1 MKAMRVAV
9 IILFLLNCLWLTKVS
24 AQLYRPV
31 AQRSEKWALA
41 KIAALPEVK
50 KFMIYAKAEEPEL
63 LLQRSPDST
72 YHLYWISMGVSKGGM
87 FRTSANYYVN
97 PKNGQIYIG
106 DVMNR
111 DDDID
116 IWKPIPIE
124 LYRKDRRYHLPHK
137 YVNGKLVVIKK

>member
-1 MKAMRVAV
+1 MRIVV
-9 IILFLLNCLWLTKVS
+9 IVFILINCFWLTKAS
-24 AQLYRPV
+24 AQLHKP
-31 AQRSEKWALA
+31 ATKRSEKWALA

-50 KFMIYAKAEEPEL
+50 KFMIYAKAEKPEL

-72 YHLYWISMGVSKGGM
+72 YHLYWISTGISNFGM
-87 FRTSANYYVN
+87 FRTSVNYFVD
-97 PKNGQIYIG
+97 PKSGQIYVG

-137 YVNGKLVVIKK
+137 YVNGKLVVIKE